1 MTELKLLKA
10 LSDGSRLRI
19 LEFLSNEERCVCKII
34 PFTGKSQPTVSMHL
48 RVLKEA
54 GLLKERKEGNK
65 VFYSVTDSR
74 IFKLIELAR
83 KIGSS
88 KNQ

>member
-1 MTELKLLKA
+1 MSELKLLKA
-10 LSDGSRLRI
+10 LSDETRLRI
-19 LEFLSNEERCVCKII
+19 LDFLRNGEKCVCEII

-65 VFYSVTDSR
+65 VFYSVADSGT
-74 IFKLIELAR
+74 FKLIEIAR
-83 KIGSS
+83 KIGGG
-88 KNQ
+88 KN